1 MSRWWPRWYRHRLLR
16 LLPRA
21 APDSPSPLEQET
33 VVPAD
38 PRERLLGVDHQLAVA
53 VSLLN
58 TARTAGDAKEV
69 ARLTEWIDSRLD
81 QRLQLTRD

>member
-1 MSRWWPRWYRHRLLR
+1 MSWWPRWYQHRLVR
-16 LLPRA
+16 LPPPA
-21 APDSPSPLEQET
+21 APASASPLEQET

-38 PRERLLGVDHQLAVA
+38 PQGRLLGVDHQLAVA

-58 TARTAGDAKEV
+58 AARRTGDAKEV